1 MEQQT
6 NPELQLAF
14 EYVQYTGKHIFLT
27 GKAGTGKTTFLHNL
41 KRLSPK
47 RMIVTAPTGVAAI
60 NAGGVT
66 LHSFFQMPFTP
77 YIPRDYLSGIDAQN
91 IDNQGIIEGH
101 WKLNREKINI
111 IRSLDLLVI
120 DEISMVRADILDQV
134 DAILRRYKNRNKV
147 FGGVQLLMIGD
158 IHQLS
163 PVAKDDEWNLLK
175 RFYET
180 IFFFSSKA
188 LQKASI
194 VSIELKHIF
203 RQSDTTFINVLNKI
217 RNNKLDDESRKILSQ
232 RYIPDFRPDESEG
245 YITLTTHNSQAREIN
260 DLELKRLKGKE
271 STFTANI
278 DGQFPEYS
286 YPTDPTLKLKPYA
299 QVMFVKNDSS
309 REKLY
314 FNGKI
319 GKITKIANDKIYVKC
334 PGDYIEIEVEV
345 QKWENMRYTIDEET
359 KEIHEEEIG
368 SFIQYPLKLAWAIT
382 IHKSQGLTFEKA
394 IIDANAAFAHG
405 QVYVALSRCKTLE
418 GLVLSTP
425 LSSSGIISNLKVN
438 EFSQNVEEN
447 QPKEQQLLES
457 KKEFQQQLIG
467 ELFDFVPI
475 VQKLYSGKRIIKE
488 SELSGSAQVIE
499 KIDKFIESYKT
510 EIVQV
515 AEKFDVQLLQL
526 YTLSTDLETN
536 AQLQERVIKASNYF
550 IEKLKLIVDDNIAQ
564 YQLIT
569 DNKSIKSQLKKYRDE
584 LNTIVH
590 EKLACLDLCTQGF
603 KVKSYTETRAKAA
616 IETTKGKTS
625 QSKEEDIV
633 PSAITHPEL
642 FQKIVLWRSKKAKEL
657 NVPHFMIMHQKTVH
671 QIVEILPVSYAR
683 LNMVKG
689 FGKNKIQK
697 FGEEILEI
705 VRAFAKEFKLE
716 TGIYEELPEPKKEK
730 VDTKKLSFDL
740 YQQGKNISEISQ
752 ERGMA
757 ITTIEGHLAHYIGTG
772 ELSVKTLVSQE
783 KIKLI
788 SQYFLNS
795 DSLMLNPA
803 KEALGEEYSYAELKF
818 VMKHLQYKG
827 ELRTDI

>member
-1 MEQQT
+1 MMQHQT

-14 EYVQYTGKHIFLT
+14 DYLQYTGKHVFLT

-41 KRLSPK
+41 KQLSPK

-77 YIPRDYLSGIDAQN
+77 YIPREYLNSSESQN
-91 IDNQGIIEGH
+91 IDSQGYIEGH

-134 DAILRRYKNRNKV
+134 DAILRRYKNRNKI

-158 IHQLS
+158 IHQLA

-175 RFYET
+175 RFYDT

-188 LQKASI
+188 LQKAQI

-203 RQSDTTFINVLNKI
+203 RQSDETFIKVLNKI

-232 RYIPDFRPDESEG
+232 RYIPGFRPDNSEG

-260 DLELKRLKGKE
+260 DIELQRIKGKE
-271 STFTANI
+271 SSFSATIN
-278 DGQFPEYS
+278 GQFQEYS
-286 YPTDPTLKLKPYA
+286 YPTDKDLKLKPGA

-319 GKITKIANDKIYVKC
+319 GKITKIVDDKIFVKC
-334 PGDYIEIEVEV
+334 PGEYIEIEVEP
-345 QKWENMRYTIDEET
+345 QKWENMSYTIDEET
-359 KEIHEEEIG
+359 KEIHETEIG
-368 SFIQYPLKLAWAIT
+368 SFVQYPLKLAWAIT

-405 QVYVALSRCKTLE
+405 QVYVALSRCKSLE

-425 LSSSGIISNLKVN
+425 LSSGGIISNLRVD
-438 EFSQNVEEN
+438 EFSEN
-447 QPKEQQLLES
+447 IEKNPPKQEQLLDS
-457 KKEFQQQLIG
+457 KKEYQQQLIG

-475 VQKLYSGKRIIKE
+475 IQKLYSGKKIIKE
-488 SELSGSAQVIE
+488 ADLSGSSVVTE

-510 EIVQV
+510 DIIKV

-526 YTLSTDLETN
+526 YTLSNDLETN
-536 AQLQERVIKASNYF
+536 TQLQERVIKASNYF
-550 IEKLKLIVDDNIAQ
+550 IEKLKLIVDDNIEE

-569 DNKSIKSQLKKYRDE
+569 DNKSLKTQLKKYRDE
-584 LNTIVH
+584 LSTIVH
-590 EKLACLDLCTQGF
+590 EKLTCLDLCKQGF
-603 KVKSYTETRAKAA
+603 NVKSYTETRAKAA
-616 IETTKGKTS
+616 IEPSIGKKV
-625 QSKEEDIV
+625 QSNEDDLV

-642 FQKIVLWRSKKAKEL
+642 FQKIVFWRNKKAKEL
-657 NVPHFMIMHQKTVH
+657 NTPHFMIMHQKTVH
-671 QIVEILPVSYAR
+671 QIVEILPVSYAK
-683 LNMVKG
+683 LNKVKG
-689 FGKNKIQK
+689 FGKSKIQK
-697 FGEEILEI
+697 FGEEILDI
-705 VRAFAKEFKLE
+705 VRAFAKENKLE
-716 TGIYEELPEPKKEK
+716 VGSFEELPEPKKEK
-730 VDTKKLSFDL
+730 IDTKLLSYNL
-740 YQQGKNISEISQ
+740 YKEGKSIAEIANERKMAQQ
-752 ERGMA
+752 
-757 ITTIEGHLAHYIGTG
+757 TIEGHLAHYVGIG
-772 ELSVKTLVSQE
+772 ELSVETFVDST
-783 KIKLI
+783 KIETI
-788 SQYFLNS
+788 SQYLLNS
-795 DSLMLNPA
+795 DSLMLSPA
-803 KEALGEEYSYAELKF
+803 KEALGDDYSFAEIKF
-818 VMKHLQYKG
+818 VMKHLQYTG
-827 ELRTDI
+827 ELESN